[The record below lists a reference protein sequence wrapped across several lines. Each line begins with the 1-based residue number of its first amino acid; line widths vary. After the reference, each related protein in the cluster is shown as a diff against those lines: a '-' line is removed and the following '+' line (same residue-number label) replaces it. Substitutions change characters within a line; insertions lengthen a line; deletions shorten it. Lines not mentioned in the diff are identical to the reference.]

1 LIDHLKEVWSQ
12 IKENTFTLG
21 IVSLL
26 WLLLRTG
33 TKPSRIVYPC
43 QQAAAANTYALLSSI
58 LPFLATTP
66 KKTVRFFAL
75 KGRIALALF
84 LATLVIGAGV
94 AVWWAVQQGEKIPTG
109 QVVGLTLESKL
120 ATGTGSPSSIF
131 VVQGTTGWDEGLGEL
146 IKLMGSH
153 GLLFYKSEVMGSARG
168 PSGMIAHDDVVL
180 IKVNAQWSERGG
192 TNTDLLKKLIEK
204 IVNHPDGFVGEI
216 VVADNGQGRGSLNW
230 SNSNAEDHSQSTQK
244 VVDLFSG
251 SYRVSTFLWDKIRE
265 KRVDEYSSGDMS
277 DGYVVSPKADPQTG
291 LRPSYPKFK
300 TAYGTYISFKEGIW
314 NSVTKSYDAERLKVI
329 NAPVLKTHSIYGV
342 TASVKNYMGVVSQ
355 PLTNAHSTVGQ
366 GGMGTEMVETRFPTL
381 NILDAIW
388 VNAKP
393 MSGPATSYEEASR
406 VNVILA
412 STDPIALDYWAAKHV
427 LLQTAILRG
436 EKSTASL
443 DPDNSDK
450 GSLAESFHV
459 WLKRSMEKMQAAG
472 YQVTMNEGYMNVYV
486 VNLTW

>member
-1 LIDHLKEVWSQ
+1 MIDHLRVVWGK

-33 TKPSRIVYPC
+33 TKPSRISYPC

-58 LPFLATTP
+58 IAFLATMP
-66 KKTVRFFAL
+66 KKTVRLFTL

-84 LATLVIGAGV
+84 LAILVVGAGV
-94 AVWWAVQQGEKIPTG
+94 AVWWAVQPREKILTG
-109 QVVGLTLESKL
+109 QVVRLTLESRL
-120 ATGTGSPSSIF
+120 ATGTESSSNIF
-131 VVQGTTGWDEGLGEL
+131 VVQGTTGWDEGLSEL

-153 GLLFYKSEVMGSARG
+153 GLLFYKSEVRESAQG
-168 PSGMIAHDDVVL
+168 PNGLIAHDDVVL
-180 IKVNAQWSERGG
+180 IKVNAQWIERGG

-204 IVNHPDGFVGEI
+204 IVSHPDGFIGEI
-216 VVADNGQGRGSLNW
+216 VVADNGQGRGSLDW
-230 SNSNAEDHSQSTQK
+230 SKSNAEDHSQSTQK

-251 SYRVSTFLWDKIRE
+251 SYKVSTFLWDKIRE

-277 DGYVVSPKADPQTG
+277 DGYVVSPTADPQTG
-291 LRPSYPKFK
+291 IRPSYPKFK
-300 TAYGTYISFKEGIW
+300 TAYGTYISFKEGVW
-314 NSVTKSYDAERLKVI
+314 NPVTKSYDIERLKVI
-329 NAPVLKTHSIYGV
+329 NAPVLKSHSTYGI

-355 PLTNAHSTVGQ
+355 PLTNAHATVGQ

-381 NILDAIW
+381 NLLDAIW

-393 MSGPATSYEEASR
+393 MDGPATSYEEASR

-427 LLQTAILRG
+427 LLQTAVLKG
-436 EKSTASL
+436 EKNTGSL
-443 DPDNSDK
+443 DPDNPNK

-459 WLKRSMEKMQAAG
+459 WLKRSMEKIQTAG
-472 YQVTMNEGYMNVYV
+472 YQVTMNEDHMNVYV
-486 VNLTW
+486 ISLT

>member
-1 LIDHLKEVWSQ
+1 MIDRLKEVWGK

-26 WLLLRTG
+26 WLLFRTG

-43 QQAAAANTYALLSSI
+43 QQAAAENAYVLLSSI
-58 LPFLATTP
+58 LPFLAATP
-66 KKTVRFFAL
+66 KKTVRFFTL
-75 KGRIALALF
+75 KGRIALALS
-84 LATLVIGAGV
+84 LAILVVGAGV
-94 AVWWAVQQGEKIPTG
+94 AVWWAVQQREKISTG
-109 QVVGLTLESKL
+109 QVVRLTLDSRL
-120 ATGTGSPSSIF
+120 ARGTESPSNIF
-131 VVQGTTGWDEGLGEL
+131 VVQGTTGWDDGLGEL

-153 GLLFYKSEVMGSARG
+153 GLLFYKSEVMGSAQG
-168 PSGMIAHDDVVL
+168 PSGLIAHDDVVL

-204 IVNHPDGFVGEI
+204 IVNHPDGFIGEI
-216 VVADNGQGRGSLNW
+216 VVADNGQGRGGLSW

-251 SYRVSTFLWDKIRE
+251 SYKVSTFLWDKIRE
-265 KRVDEYSSGDMS
+265 KRVDEYSSGDVD
-277 DGYVVSPKADPQTG
+277 DGYVVSPMADPQTG
-291 LRPSYPKFK
+291 IRPSYPKFR

-314 NSVTKSYDAERLKVI
+314 NPVTKSYDSKRLKVI
-329 NAPVLKTHSIYGV
+329 NAPVLKSHSTYGV

-355 PLTNAHSTVGQ
+355 PLTNAHSAVGQ

-393 MSGPATSYEEASR
+393 LDGPATSYEEASR

-412 STDPIALDYWAAKHV
+412 STDPIALDYWAVKHV
-427 LLQTAILRG
+427 LLQTAILKG
-436 EKSTASL
+436 EENTGLL
-443 DPDNSDK
+443 DPDNPDR

-459 WLKRSMEKMQAAG
+459 WLERSMEKMQAGG
-472 YQVTMNEGYMNVYV
+472 YQVTMNEDHMNVYV
-486 VNLTW
+486 VNFT